1 MPSYDLIIIGAGIAG
16 MTAALGAAKSG
27 IEKILIIEE
36 DSERIYEIKDL
47 IHSVKIE
54 ISDNGIGIEKDKIDK
69 IFEKFYQCEESHKKS
84 GTGLGLSIVK
94 RIIELL
100 DGTIECRS
108 EESIGTEMIVRITKS

>member
-1 MPSYDLIIIGAGIAG
+1 MPFKYSKESCCISISAGELDDK
-16 MTAALGAAKSG
+16 T
-27 IEKILIIEE
+27 IE
-36 DSERIYEIKDL
+36 
-47 IHSVKIE
+47 VKI
-54 ISDNGIGIEKDKIDK
+54 IDNGIGIEKDKIKK

-108 EESIGTEMIVRITKS
+108 EESRGTEMIVRIAKS